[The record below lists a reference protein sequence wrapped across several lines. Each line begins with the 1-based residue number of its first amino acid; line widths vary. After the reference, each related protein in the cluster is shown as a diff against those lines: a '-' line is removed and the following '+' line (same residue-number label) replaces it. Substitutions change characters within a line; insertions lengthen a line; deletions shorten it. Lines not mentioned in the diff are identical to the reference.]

1 MARKAAEITLSKE
14 ERTNIEKRLRKRTE
28 ENGIVIR
35 LKIVLL
41 ASDSLETQEIAK
53 RLGISKK
60 AVCKWR
66 NRYAKEGLPGLEDR
80 SRPGRPWKFSS
91 EDRLKI
97 IIEACRPPKAT
108 THWTVRDLKEQI
120 SKKSAK
126 GISHVTVHRILKS
139 TNLKPHQYQMW
150 LNSQD
155 PDFEAKQIEIIGL
168 YMQPPENAVVLCV
181 DERTGMQALGRKYPS
196 KPMKPGY
203 PERIESHYTRHGT
216 KSLIAALAVHK
227 GDILGKCYNRHRH
240 QEFIDFLDEIEK
252 AYPKEELHIIVD
264 NLSVHNHP
272 DVKKWL
278 KKRNGRVKFHF
289 TPTHASWLNQ
299 IELWFS
305 ILSRQI
311 LKRGI
316 FSSREDL
323 VEKVMKF
330 IKEYNQK
337 AKPFRWTYR
346 GDPLKV

>member
-1 MARKAAEITLSKE
+1 MARKAVEVILSKE
-14 ERTNIEKRLRKRTE
+14 ERANIEKRLRKRTE
-28 ENGIVIR
+28 ESGIVIR
-35 LKIVLL
+35 LKIALF
-41 ASDSLETQEIAK
+41 ASRGFQTQEIAR
-53 RLGISKK
+53 RLGISQK

-80 SRPGRPWKFSS
+80 PRCGRPWKFSS

-97 IIEACRPPKAT
+97 ITEACKPPKAT

-120 SKKSAK
+120 NKKSVK
-126 GISHVTVHRILKS
+126 EISHVTVHRILKS
-139 TNLKPHQYQMW
+139 TDLEPHQYQMW

-155 PDFEAKQIEIIGL
+155 PDFEAKQIEVIGL
-168 YMQPPENAVVLCV
+168 YMEPPENVVVLSV
-181 DERTGMQALGRKYPS
+181 DERTGMQALGRQYPS

-203 PERIESHYTRHGT
+203 PERIESHYIRHGT

-227 GDILGKCYNRHRH
+227 GDILGKCYDRHRN

-252 AYPKEELHIIVD
+252 SYPKEELHIIVD

-272 DVKKWL
+272 NVKKWL
-278 KKRNGRVKFHF
+278 EKRNGRIKFHF

-305 ILSRQI
+305 ILSRKI

-346 GDPLKV
+346 GDILKV